1 MAFKDLF
8 TDASSLMTVVSFVTF
23 LCIIGWTFSRR
34 RSADFAAAAQ
44 LPFADEVD
52 EVAEADKA
60 AALQNPEKHH
70 V

>member
-8 TDASSLMTVVSFVTF
+8 TDASSLMTVISFVTF
-23 LCIIGWTFSRR
+23 LGIIGWTFSRR
-34 RSADFAAAAQ
+34 RSADFAVAAQ

-52 EVAEADKA
+52 EA
-60 AALQNPEKHH
+60 ASQNPEKRH